1 DRPIGV
7 EGERPRESLLG
18 EVELPAPVRYR
29 RHHEVGEGTAG
40 VLVEDGRDLADG
52 GGDRRTRRGLQRLEA
67 LVDTDETSPVRKPGL
82 VGASAATAARRVAE
96 AAQTFLLFGT
106 QGHGPRGIASGRHRG
121 DGRRQRAAQSLDALP
136 LVARAI
142 ARLARI
148 AREVEQLGLSAED

>member
-1 DRPIGV
+1 
-7 EGERPRESLLG
+7 
-18 EVELPAPVRYR
+18 
-29 RHHEVGEGTAG
+29 
-40 VLVEDGRDLADG
+40 
-52 GGDRRTRRGLQRLEA
+52 
-67 LVDTDETSPVRKPGL
+67 KPGL
-82 VGASAATAARRVAE
+82 VEASAATAARRVAE

-148 AREVEQLGLSAED
+148 AREVEQLGLSAEDELPLAVPQAAEARPPAVEPAEEGFGIKPLGREALLLQGRS